1 MRTLKEPEVR
11 KNEILDAAERLFSAR
26 GFDKAT
32 VIDIL
37 TSAGIAKGTF
47 YYYFKSK
54 EEVLDAIVKR
64 RNDAG
69 MERAK
74 AIAQDPRLSP
84 EEKITAVIL
93 AQQSQNAVEEE
104 FIPVLHENA
113 NALLHEKVLSDSVIR
128 LTPLLAEIVKD
139 GITQKKFNTPF
150 PAESVEIL
158 LTAGIMIFDDA
169 CFPWSMEEKAAKIP
183 AFLCSMERIL
193 GASSG
198 SFAAFAKALG

>member
-84 EEKITAVIL
+84 EEKITSVIL
-93 AQQSQNAVEEE
+93 AQQSQTAVEEE

-169 CFPWSMEEKAAKIP
+169 CFPWSMEEKIAKIP